1 MALYG
6 NILEALDG
14 YYGADVMQK
23 VYNRGVQLGLSGN
36 KDWGKYYKI
45 LADNTDDLIE
55 WTTKSGKS
63 VGLWSVR
70 GTTST
75 TEVALS
81 STATDLVSVDM
92 AFGTEVGE
100 YATKQLPKL
109 VTAGGTSGSTTVGSF
124 VVGKVLPAI
133 GAVACGVALG
143 VAVDTLLYESNPDY
157 WDEVL
162 PTINPQTWD
171 DILLNHDTKIPLLHN
186 LENGKTYMP
195 EKLLGYVGIT
205 GNILGWFNKTGYNS
219 VSDDAFP
226 GYLANVYTLQD
237 FKEWVDTYHTPN
249 KVYKPKFSSNCK
261 CVIEHI
267 GYNNVSYNAYMYLII
282 FFSDKYDDLLKLHDI
297 NLNKWEVY
305 RNDKLYDTE
314 KVNKDTSIY
323 SFTYDGK
330 TVYWKWG
337 SSYFGSNEPYDK
349 NIYVRPAGTVLSS
362 QTRDRICWVA
372 QFGQHKVHHGDTP
385 KGITQIGTV
394 PDLSGLTTL
403 DEVIPK
409 LRATYPDMY
418 NNAIDIPYYD
428 VDTDTTT
435 MNKWIPVTI
444 PTDFLNTDDNIINKP
459 NNKPVSNNLHQT
471 NDGSYPDDDT
481 ENKAKENTI
490 TDSVTP
496 SIPDNINPINPIL
509 PSEQTPSIVIPSTEV
524 DTGLGAV
531 YVPTISQLR
540 SFSEWLWSPN
550 FIDQIKKLFSDPMQ
564 GIIGLHQVYF
574 TPSHD
579 GNDTIHCGYLD
590 SEVSSDYTTTRY
602 VKVDCGS
609 IDVKEV
615 FGNVF
620 DYDPLT
626 TIECYLPFIGI
637 VPIKVGD
644 VMRSTLSI
652 EYVCDVLTGACLCNI
667 YVNRDDAKCVLYTYG
682 GNCAVN
688 YPLSSG
694 SYMGIVS
701 ALTGVGISIGG
712 AIATGGA
719 SLPLSIAGGIAS
731 MMNAHT
737 NVKTSGGYSGNT
749 GAMGIKKPYLII
761 KNTLSAM
768 PDNYNKYIG
777 NPYNNTKK
785 INDCKGFTQAN
796 VIHLHGDMLQQEK
809 EEIVNLFNSGVII

>member
-6 NILEALDG
+6 NILEALDS

-36 KDWGKYYKI
+36 KQWGDYYKL
-45 LADNTDDLIE
+45 LANNTDDLIE

-63 VGLWSVR
+63 EGLWSVR

-92 AFGTEVGE
+92 ALGTEVGE
-100 YATKQLPKL
+100 YAGKQIPKL

-124 VVGKVLPAI
+124 VVGEVLPAI

-143 VAVDTLLYESNPDY
+143 VGVDKLLYESNPDY
-157 WDEVL
+157 WDEKL
-162 PTINPQTWD
+162 PTLNPETWD
-171 DILLNHDTKIPLLHN
+171 DIILGHDTKIPLLHN
-186 LENGKTYMP
+186 TSNGKTYIKEDM
-195 EKLLGYVGIT
+195 LAYTAMVG
-205 GNILGWFNKTGYNS
+205 NAEGWFNDGGEYDIKTDDFLTGYTS
-219 VSDDAFP
+219 PVYSLSAVMSQDAFSND
-226 GYLANVYTLQD
+226 GRR
-237 FKEWVDTYHTPN
+237 FTYDI
-249 KVYKPKFSSNCK
+249 KYDCK
-261 CVIEHI
+261 CVIPNNI
-267 GYNNVSYNAYMYLII
+267 GSYGDGTYGVTVLC
-282 FFSDKYDDLLKLHDI
+282 FSDNEEEVLRA
-297 NLNKWEVY
+297 NKQ
-305 RNDKLYDTE
+305 N
-314 KVNKDTSIY
+314 IY
-323 SFTYDGK
+323 YEYEGDVITYQ
-330 TVYWKWG
+330 YQI
-337 SSYFGSNEPYDK
+337 GSNYTTYYDRNGK
-349 NIYVRPAGTVLSS
+349 RVYYGVASYRTNSSTLPFPPFTKPANGDQDIAV
-362 QTRDRICWVA
+362 WVA
-372 QFGQHKVHHGDTP
+372 QYGSNTEHHSNAP
-385 KGITQIGTV
+385 KGVNKIGVT
-394 PDLSGLTTL
+394 PDLSGLTTI

-409 LRATYPDMY
+409 LRTTYPDMY

-435 MNKWIPVTI
+435 TSKWIPTAI
-444 PTDFLNTDDNIINKP
+444 PTDFVNTDDNIINKP
-459 NNKPVSNNLHQT
+459 NNKPISNNLHQT

-509 PSEQTPSIVIPSTEV
+509 PSEETPSIVIPSTEV

-531 YVPTISQLR
+531 YVPTIEQIR

-579 GNDTIHCGYLD
+579 GTSTIHCGYLD
-590 SEVSSDYTTTRY
+590 SQVSSDYTTTRY

-785 INDCKGFTQAN
+785 INECKGFTQAN

>member
-6 NILEALDG
+6 NILEALDS

-36 KDWGKYYKI
+36 KQWGDYYKL
-45 LADNTDDLIE
+45 LANNTDDLIE

-92 AFGTEVGE
+92 ALGTEVGE
-100 YATKQLPKL
+100 YAGKQIPKL

-124 VVGKVLPAI
+124 VVGEVLPAI
-133 GAVACGVALG
+133 GAVACGAVLG
-143 VAVDTLLYESNPDY
+143 VAVDKLLYKSNPDY
-157 WDEVL
+157 WDEKL
-162 PTINPQTWD
+162 PTLNPETWD
-171 DILLNHDTKIPLLHN
+171 DIILGHDTKIPLLHN
-186 LENGKTYMP
+186 TENGKTYLK
-195 EKLLGYVGIT
+195 EDFLVYNALLGK
-205 GNILGWFNKTGYNS
+205 NENWFNSKTESTSEIFPGAIISTTGLVISGYTYIIYSPDDTKRDCVVTITSPGGTCVPYIYLDNIWIVSDTYVRNGIAYKETYDVWQDNRVASYFEYVDKNNKKAYIYGPLSTYLEENHPKTIDNGYN
-219 VSDDAFP
+219 VSECGWIALY
-226 GYLANVYTLQD
+226 GNKTEISEEQG
-237 FKEWVDTYHTPN
+237 FKKIGVTPDLTN
-249 KVYKPKFSSNCK
+249 ISS
-261 CVIEHI
+261 
-267 GYNNVSYNAYMYLII
+267 
-282 FFSDKYDDLLKLHDI
+282 FSDI
-297 NLNKWEVY
+297 QN
-305 RNDKLYDTE
+305 
-314 KVNKDTSIY
+314 
-323 SFTYDGK
+323 
-330 TVYWKWG
+330 
-337 SSYFGSNEPYDK
+337 
-349 NIYVRPAGTVLSS
+349 
-362 QTRDRICWVA
+362 
-372 QFGQHKVHHGDTP
+372 
-385 KGITQIGTV
+385 
-394 PDLSGLTTL
+394 
-403 DEVIPK
+403 K
-409 LRATYPDMY
+409 LRQTYPDLY
-418 NNAIDIPYYD
+418 NNSLDIPYYD

-435 MNKWIPVTI
+435 TSKWIPTTI
-444 PTDFLNTDDNIINKP
+444 PTDFLNTDDNVINKP
-459 NNKPVSNNLHQT
+459 NNKPVSTNLHQT

-509 PSEQTPSIVIPSTEV
+509 PSEETPSIVIPSTEV

-531 YVPTISQLR
+531 YVPTITQIR

-579 GNDTIHCGYLD
+579 GTSTIHCGYLD
-590 SEVSSDYTTTRY
+590 SQVSSDYTTTRY
-602 VKVDCGS
+602 IKVDCGS
-609 IDVKEV
+609 INVKEV

-785 INDCKGFTQAN
+785 INECKGFTQAN

-809 EEIVNLFNSGVII
+809 EEIINLFNSGVII

>member
-6 NILEALDG
+6 NILEALEG

-36 KDWGKYYKI
+36 KQWGDYYKL
-45 LADNTDDLIE
+45 LANNTDDLIE

-92 AFGTEVGE
+92 ALGTEVGE
-100 YATKQLPKL
+100 YAGKQIPKL

-133 GAVACGVALG
+133 GAAACGVALG
-143 VAVDTLLYESNPDY
+143 VAVDKVLYERNPYY
-157 WDEVL
+157 WDEKL
-162 PTINPQTWD
+162 PTLNPETWD
-171 DILLNHDTKIPLLHN
+171 DIILGHDTKIPFLHN
-186 LENGKTYMP
+186 TENGKTYIKEDMLAYTS
-195 EKLLGYVGIT
+195 LLGSKEKWFSDSYDEKTDTNTLFNGYSCGIT
-205 GNILGWFNKTGYNS
+205 TSVKATVYKRGQEYGTDQVITISDGYFVSFNDGTKSSDGIYIIHEKDKRARVNFKFNDVNLHAYFEASNWADYTFNNKTAYATDMSLFSAYKEDETLDN
-219 VSDDAFP
+219 
-226 GYLANVYTLQD
+226 NVYFASTSMPNTKRLPPCI
-237 FKEWVDTYHTPN
+237 YPTPETGDM
-249 KVYKPKFSSNCK
+249 YGILSW
-261 CVIEHI
+261 I
-267 GYNNVSYNAYMYLII
+267 GLYGNTTQKH
-282 FFSDKYDDLLKLHDI
+282 SDAP
-297 NLNKWEVY
+297 E
-305 RNDKLYDTE
+305 
-314 KVNKDTSIY
+314 
-323 SFTYDGK
+323 
-330 TVYWKWG
+330 
-337 SSYFGSNEPYDK
+337 
-349 NIYVRPAGTVLSS
+349 
-362 QTRDRICWVA
+362 
-372 QFGQHKVHHGDTP
+372 
-385 KGITQIGTV
+385 GISTIGTV
-394 PDLSGLTTL
+394 PNLNNVTTIN
-403 DEVIPK
+403 DAISR
-409 LRATYPDMY
+409 LRETYPDLY
-418 NNAIDIPYYD
+418 NNSLDIPYYD

-435 MNKWIPVTI
+435 TNKWIPVTI

-459 NNKPVSNNLHQT
+459 NNKPVSTNLNQT

-490 TDSVTP
+490 TQSVTP
-496 SIPDNINPINPIL
+496 APPSNINPINPIL
-509 PSEQTPSIVIPSTEV
+509 PSEETPSIVIPSTEV

-531 YVPTISQLR
+531 YVPTIAQIR

-579 GNDTIHCGYLD
+579 GTSTIHCGYLD
-590 SEVSSDYTTTRY
+590 SGVSSDYTTTRY

-785 INDCKGFTQAN
+785 INECKGFTQAN

>member
-6 NILEALDG
+6 NIMEALDS

-36 KDWGKYYKI
+36 KDWGRYYKI
-45 LADNTDDLIE
+45 LAENTDDLIE

-92 AFGTEVGE
+92 ALGTEVGE
-100 YATKQLPKL
+100 YAGKQIPKL
-109 VTAGGTSGSTTVGSF
+109 VTAGGTSGSTTVGSV

-143 VAVDTLLYESNPDY
+143 VAVDKLLYKSNPDY
-157 WDEVL
+157 WDENL
-162 PTINPQTWD
+162 PTLNPETWD
-171 DILLNHDTKIPLLHN
+171 DIILGHDTKIPFLHN
-186 LENGKTYMP
+186 TENGKSYIKEDMLIYMADFGNKNGYFATGGEYD
-195 EKLLGYVGIT
+195 EKTDTDTNFNGYIANVTKFLPNVGIFVKN
-205 GNILGWFNKTGYNS
+205 GVPLRKAS
-219 VSDDAFP
+219 VLLVGDAYFTK
-226 GYLANVYTLQD
+226 LKN
-237 FKEWVDTYHTPN
+237 DT
-249 KVYKPKFSSNCK
+249 
-261 CVIEHI
+261 
-267 GYNNVSYNAYMYLII
+267 
-282 FFSDKYDDLLKLHDI
+282 
-297 NLNKWEVY
+297 
-305 RNDKLYDTE
+305 
-314 KVNKDTSIY
+314 
-323 SFTYDGK
+323 
-330 TVYWKWG
+330 
-337 SSYFGSNEPYDK
+337 
-349 NIYVRPAGTVLSS
+349 NIYILTKDSGDTQVIINFEDGENVTAIHHNYDNSWGTFDYNGKVAHASLGSQRDAIMDDKGKSYPLYGFKDSGVPISIVPTPHETDYLGKLS
-362 QTRDRICWVA
+362 WVA
-372 QFGQHKVHHGDTP
+372 NYGNYTINHKSTP
-385 KGITQIGTV
+385 EGINKIGTV
-394 PDLSGLTTL
+394 PDLSNTTTYDDIKL
-403 DEVIPK
+403 K
-409 LRATYPDMY
+409 LRETYPDLY

-435 MNKWIPVTI
+435 TSKWIPTTI

-459 NNKPVSNNLHQT
+459 NNKPVSTNLHQT
-471 NDGSYPDDDT
+471 NDGSYPDNDT

-509 PSEQTPSIVIPSTEV
+509 PSEETPSIVIPSTEV

-531 YVPTISQLR
+531 YVPTIAQIR

-579 GNDTIHCGYLD
+579 GTSTIHCGYLD
-590 SEVSSDYTTTRY
+590 SGVSSDYTATRY
-602 VKVDCGS
+602 IKVDCGS

-652 EYVCDVLTGACLCNI
+652 EYVCDVLTGACLCNM

-701 ALTGVGISIGG
+701 ALAGVGISLGG

-785 INDCKGFTQAN
+785 INECKGFTQVN

>member
-6 NILEALDG
+6 NILEALES

-36 KDWGKYYKI
+36 KQWGDYYKL
-45 LADNTDDLIE
+45 LANNTDDLIE

-81 STATDLVSVDM
+81 STTTNLVSVDM
-92 AFGTEVGE
+92 ALGTEVGE
-100 YATKQLPKL
+100 YAGKTIPKL

-124 VVGKVLPAI
+124 VVGEVLPAI
-133 GAVACGVALG
+133 GAAACGVVLG
-143 VAVDTLLYESNPDY
+143 VAVDKLLYKSNPDY
-157 WDEVL
+157 WDEKL
-162 PTINPQTWD
+162 PTLNPETWD
-171 DILLNHDTKIPLLHN
+171 DIILGHDTKIPFLHN
-186 LENGKTYMP
+186 TNNGKTYIKEDMLAYTSLLGSKEKWFSDSYDEKTDTNTIFNGYSCGVTTSVKATVYKRGQAYGTDQVITISDGYFVSFNDGTKFTDGIYIIHQKGKTARVNFKFNDVNLHAYFDASDWADYTFNNMTAYATDMSLFSAYLDNETLDNNMYFASTSMP
-195 EKLLGYVGIT
+195 NTKLLPPCIYPTET
-205 GNILGWFNKTGYNS
+205 GNTLGILAWIGLYGNTTHKHSEAPEGI
-219 VSDDAFP
+219 
-226 GYLANVYTLQD
+226 NVIGN
-237 FKEWVDTYHTPN
+237 VPN
-249 KVYKPKFSSNCK
+249 L
-261 CVIEHI
+261 
-267 GYNNVSYNAYMYLII
+267 NNVTT
-282 FFSDKYDDLLKLHDI
+282 I
-297 NLNKWEVY
+297 N
-305 RNDKLYDTE
+305 DAI
-314 KVNKDTSIY
+314 S
-323 SFTYDGK
+323 
-330 TVYWKWG
+330 
-337 SSYFGSNEPYDK
+337 
-349 NIYVRPAGTVLSS
+349 
-362 QTRDRICWVA
+362 
-372 QFGQHKVHHGDTP
+372 
-385 KGITQIGTV
+385 
-394 PDLSGLTTL
+394 
-403 DEVIPK
+403 K
-409 LRATYPDMY
+409 LRETYPDLY
-418 NNAIDIPYYD
+418 NNSLDIPYYD

-435 MNKWIPVTI
+435 TNKWIPTTI

-459 NNKPVSNNLHQT
+459 NNKPVSTNLNQT
-471 NDGSYPDDDT
+471 NDGSYPDNDT

-490 TDSVTP
+490 TQSVTP
-496 SIPDNINPINPIL
+496 APPSNINPINPIL

-531 YVPTISQLR
+531 YVPTISQIR

-579 GNDTIHCGYLD
+579 GNSTIHCGYLD
-590 SEVSSDYTTTRY
+590 SGVASDYTATRY
-602 VKVDCGS
+602 IKVDCGS
-609 IDVKEV
+609 INVKEV

-785 INDCKGFTQAN
+785 INECKGFTQAN

>member
-6 NILEALDG
+6 NVLEALDS

-36 KDWGKYYKI
+36 KQWGDYYKL
-45 LADNTDDLIE
+45 LANNTDDLIE

-92 AFGTEVGE
+92 ALGTEVGE
-100 YATKQLPKL
+100 YAGKQIPKL
-109 VTAGGTSGSTTVGSF
+109 VTAGGTSGSTSVGPF

-133 GAVACGVALG
+133 GAVACGAVLG
-143 VAVDTLLYESNPDY
+143 VAVDKFLYERNPYY
-157 WDEVL
+157 WDEKL
-162 PTINPQTWD
+162 PTLNPETWD
-171 DILLNHDTKIPLLHN
+171 DILLGHDTKIPLLHN
-186 LENGKTYMP
+186 TENGKTYLK
-195 EKLLGYVGIT
+195 EDFLVYNALLGK
-205 GNILGWFNKTGYNS
+205 NENWFNSKTEATSELFQGVIVATTGFTISGYTYLMYGDIKKECVVTINPAVSGNFVPFIYRDNIYIASDTQTKWVYFSAKYDIGEYNS
-219 VSDDAFP
+219 STS
-226 GYLANVYTLQD
+226 YYTNVT
-237 FKEWVDTYHTPN
+237 
-249 KVYKPKFSSNCK
+249 
-261 CVIEHI
+261 
-267 GYNNVSYNAYMYLII
+267 YNNKKAYLYLPI
-282 FFSDKYDDLLKLHDI
+282 
-297 NLNKWEVY
+297 
-305 RNDKLYDTE
+305 
-314 KVNKDTSIY
+314 
-323 SFTYDGK
+323 
-330 TVYWKWG
+330 
-337 SSYFGSNEPYDK
+337 
-349 NIYVRPAGTVLSS
+349 GTVLLEENHPK
-362 QTRDRICWVA
+362 TIDNGNNAEICGWIALYGNKTEITEA
-372 QFGQHKVHHGDTP
+372 QGFK
-385 KGITQIGTV
+385 KIGVT
-394 PDLSGLTTL
+394 PDLNNISSFS
-403 DEVIPK
+403 DIQNK
-409 LRATYPDMY
+409 LRQTYPDLY

-435 MNKWIPVTI
+435 TNKWIPTTI
-444 PTDFLNTDDNIINKP
+444 PTDFVNTDDNIINKP
-459 NNKPVSNNLHQT
+459 NNKPVSTNLHQT
-471 NDGSYPDDDT
+471 NDGSYPDNDT

-509 PSEQTPSIVIPSTEV
+509 PSEETPSIVIPSTEV

-531 YVPTISQLR
+531 YVPTIAQIR

-579 GNDTIHCGYLD
+579 GTSTIHCGYLD
-590 SEVSSDYTTTRY
+590 SGVSSDYTATRY
-602 VKVDCGS
+602 IKVDCGS

-652 EYVCDVLTGACLCNI
+652 EYVCDVLTGACLCNM

-701 ALTGVGISIGG
+701 ALAGVGISLGG

-785 INDCKGFTQAN
+785 INECKGFTQAN

>member
-6 NILEALDG
+6 NILEALEG

-36 KDWGKYYKI
+36 KQWGDYYKL
-45 LADNTDDLIE
+45 LANNTDDLIE

-70 GTTST
+70 GTTSA

-81 STATDLVSVDM
+81 STTTEMVSVDM
-92 AFGTEVGE
+92 ALGTEVGE
-100 YATKQLPKL
+100 YAGKQIPKL

-124 VVGKVLPAI
+124 VVGEVLPAI
-133 GAVACGVALG
+133 GAVACGVTLG
-143 VAVDTLLYESNPDY
+143 VAVDKLLYKSNPDY
-157 WDEVL
+157 WDKKL
-162 PTINPQTWD
+162 PTLNPETWD
-171 DILLNHDTKIPLLHN
+171 DIILGHDTKIPLLHN
-186 LENGKTYMP
+186 TENGKTYLK
-195 EKLLGYVGIT
+195 EDFLLYNALLGKNENWFNSKTEATSEIFPGVIVAIT
-205 GNILGWFNKTGYNS
+205 GFTISGYTYTMLVGGIKKECVVTITPPSGNCVPYIFSNS
-219 VSDDAFP
+219 I
-226 GYLANVYTLQD
+226 YLACDTKVDYIYYTVKYDGGQD
-237 FKEWVDTYHTPN
+237 NRVANYSTSIK
-249 KVYKPKFSSNCK
+249 
-261 CVIEHI
+261 
-267 GYNNVSYNAYMYLII
+267 YNN
-282 FFSDKYDDLLKLHDI
+282 
-297 NLNKWEVY
+297 
-305 RNDKLYDTE
+305 
-314 KVNKDTSIY
+314 
-323 SFTYDGK
+323 K
-330 TVYWKWG
+330 TVYIY
-337 SSYFGSNEPYDK
+337 SSIAVNLEK
-349 NIYVRPAGTVLSS
+349 N
-362 QTRDRICWVA
+362 
-372 QFGQHKVHHGDTP
+372 HP
-385 KGITQIGTV
+385 KTIDNNYTFDVCGWIALYGNKTEISEEQGFKKIGVT
-394 PDLSGLTTL
+394 PDLTNTSSFS
-403 DEVIPK
+403 DIQNK
-409 LRATYPDMY
+409 LRQTYPDLY
-418 NNAIDIPYYD
+418 NNSLDIPYYD

-435 MNKWIPVTI
+435 TNKWIPTTI

-459 NNKPVSNNLHQT
+459 NNKPVSTNLKQT
-471 NDGSYPDDDT
+471 NDGSYPDNDT

-579 GNDTIHCGYLD
+579 GNGTIHCGYLD

-602 VKVDCGS
+602 IKVDCGS
-609 IDVKEV
+609 INVKEV

-667 YVNRDDAKCVLYTYG
+667 YVNRDETKCILYTYG

-785 INDCKGFTQAN
+785 INECKGFTQAN

>member
-6 NILEALDG
+6 NILEALEG

-36 KDWGKYYKI
+36 KQWGDYYKL
-45 LADNTDDLIE
+45 LANNTDDLIE

-92 AFGTEVGE
+92 ALGTEVGE
-100 YATKQLPKL
+100 YAGKTIPKL
-109 VTAGGTSGSTTVGSF
+109 VTAGGTSGGTTVGSF
-124 VVGKVLPAI
+124 VVGEVLPAI

-143 VAVDTLLYESNPDY
+143 VAVDKKLYEANPYY
-157 WDEVL
+157 WDEKL
-162 PTINPQTWD
+162 PTLNPETWD
-171 DILLNHDTKIPLLHN
+171 DIILGHDTKIPFLHN
-186 LENGKTYMP
+186 TENGKTYIKEDMFAYTSMVGNNDNWFSKTDYDEKTDTNTIFNGYSCGITTSVKATVYKRGQEYGETQVITISDGYFVSFNDGTKFTDGIYIIHQKDKTPRVNFKFNDVNLHAYFTGFNWADYTFNNMTAYATDMALFTAYTEDEMP
-195 EKLLGYVGIT
+195 ENTYFARTVTPNTKVLPPCIYPSET
-205 GNILGWFNKTGYNS
+205 GNWMGFLSW
-219 VSDDAFP
+219 
-226 GYLANVYTLQD
+226 
-237 FKEWVDTYHTPN
+237 
-249 KVYKPKFSSNCK
+249 
-261 CVIEHI
+261 I
-267 GYNNVSYNAYMYLII
+267 G
-282 FFSDKYDDLLKLHDI
+282 
-297 NLNKWEVY
+297 
-305 RNDKLYDTE
+305 LYG
-314 KVNKDTSIY
+314 N
-323 SFTYDGK
+323 
-330 TVYWKWG
+330 TV
-337 SSYFGSNEPYDK
+337 
-349 NIYVRPAGTVLSS
+349 T
-362 QTRDRICWVA
+362 
-372 QFGQHKVHHGDTP
+372 HHSEAP
-385 KGITQIGTV
+385 EGISKIGTV

-409 LRATYPDMY
+409 LRTTYPDMY

-435 MNKWIPVTI
+435 TNKWIPTTI
-444 PTDFLNTDDNIINKP
+444 PTDFVNTDDNIINKP

-579 GNDTIHCGYLD
+579 GNSTIHCGYLN
-590 SEVSSDYTTTRY
+590 SEVPSDYTTTRY
-602 VKVDCGS
+602 IKVDCGS

-785 INDCKGFTQAN
+785 INECKGFTQAN

>member
-6 NILEALDG
+6 NILEALEG

-36 KDWGKYYKI
+36 KQWGDYYKL
-45 LADNTDDLIE
+45 LANNTDDLIE

-70 GTTST
+70 GTTSA

-81 STATDLVSVDM
+81 STTTEMVSVDM
-92 AFGTEVGE
+92 ALGTEVGE
-100 YATKQLPKL
+100 YAGKQIPKL

-124 VVGKVLPAI
+124 VVGEVLPAI

-143 VAVDTLLYESNPDY
+143 VGVDKLLYKSNPDY
-157 WDEVL
+157 WDEKL
-162 PTINPQTWD
+162 PTLNPETWD
-171 DILLNHDTKIPLLHN
+171 DIVLGHDTKIPFLHN
-186 LENGKTYMP
+186 TENGKTYIKEDMLAYTS
-195 EKLLGYVGIT
+195 LLGSKEKWFSDSYDEKTDTNTIFNGYSCGIT
-205 GNILGWFNKTGYNS
+205 TSVKATVYRRGQQYGTTQVITISDGYFVSFNDGTKFTDGIYIIHQKDKTPRVNFKFNDVNLHAYFEASNWADYTYNNMTAYATDMSLFASYREDETMEDEMYFASTSMPNTKRLPPCIYPTETGNWMGILSWIGLYGNITQKH
-219 VSDDAFP
+219 SDAP
-226 GYLANVYTLQD
+226 EGINV
-237 FKEWVDTYHTPN
+237 
-249 KVYKPKFSSNCK
+249 
-261 CVIEHI
+261 
-267 GYNNVSYNAYMYLII
+267 
-282 FFSDKYDDLLKLHDI
+282 
-297 NLNKWEVY
+297 
-305 RNDKLYDTE
+305 
-314 KVNKDTSIY
+314 
-323 SFTYDGK
+323 
-330 TVYWKWG
+330 
-337 SSYFGSNEPYDK
+337 
-349 NIYVRPAGTVLSS
+349 
-362 QTRDRICWVA
+362 
-372 QFGQHKVHHGDTP
+372 
-385 KGITQIGTV
+385 IGTV
-394 PDLSGLTTL
+394 PNLNNVTTI
-403 DEVIPK
+403 DDAISK
-409 LRATYPDMY
+409 LRTTYPDMY

-435 MNKWIPVTI
+435 TNKWIPTTI

-459 NNKPVSNNLHQT
+459 NNKPVSTNLNQT

-531 YVPTISQLR
+531 YVPTIAQIR

-579 GNDTIHCGYLD
+579 GNGTIHCGYLN
-590 SEVSSDYTTTRY
+590 SEVPSDYTTTRY
-602 VKVDCGS
+602 IKVDCGS

-667 YVNRDDAKCVLYTYG
+667 YVNRDEAKCILYTYG

-785 INDCKGFTQAN
+785 INKCKGFTQAN

>member
-6 NILEALDG
+6 NILEALEG

-36 KDWGKYYKI
+36 KQWGDYYKL
-45 LADNTDDLIE
+45 LANNTDDLIE

-81 STATDLVSVDM
+81 STTTEMVSVDM
-92 AFGTEVGE
+92 ALGTEVGE
-100 YATKQLPKL
+100 YAGKQIPKL

-124 VVGKVLPAI
+124 VVGEVLPAI

-157 WDEVL
+157 WNVKL
-162 PTINPQTWD
+162 PTLNPETWD
-171 DILLNHDTKIPLLHN
+171 DIILGHDTKIPFLHN
-186 LENGKTYMP
+186 TNNGKTYINENMLAYTS
-195 EKLLGYVGIT
+195 LLGDKE
-205 GNILGWFNKTGYNS
+205 GWFSKGDY
-219 VSDDAFP
+219 D
-226 GYLANVYTLQD
+226 
-237 FKEWVDTYHTPN
+237 E
-249 KVYKPKFSSNCK
+249 
-261 CVIEHI
+261 
-267 GYNNVSYNAYMYLII
+267 
-282 FFSDKYDDLLKLHDI
+282 KYDDNFPNITSTVLLDSVIVMSSDEVREYTVNNPDVKFTIVPSSYNYVDVI
-297 NLNKWEVY
+297 PVANKFISSATITV
-305 RNDKLYDTE
+305 
-314 KVNKDTSIY
+314 KVNGNIDSFYLFNNSAY
-323 SFTYDGK
+323 SYDGK
-330 TVYWKWG
+330 TVYYDPTF
-337 SSYFGSNEPYDK
+337 SYDK
-349 NIYVRPAGTVLSS
+349 TIFTANAPVATYTGEERPSTNEFLWVSIYGNHT
-362 QTRDRICWVA
+362 I
-372 QFGQHKVHHGDTP
+372 HHSDAP
-385 KGITQIGTV
+385 EGINKIGVV
-394 PDLSGLTTL
+394 PDLSGITTI
-403 DEVIPK
+403 DDAIPK

-435 MNKWIPVTI
+435 TSKWIPVTI

-459 NNKPVSNNLHQT
+459 NNKPVTNNLNQT

-509 PSEQTPSIVIPSTEV
+509 PSEETPSIIIPSTEV

-531 YVPTISQLR
+531 YVPTIAQIR

-579 GNDTIHCGYLD
+579 GTSTIHCGYLD

-602 VKVDCGS
+602 IKVNCGS

-761 KNTLSAM
+761 KNTLTAM

-785 INDCKGFTQAN
+785 INECKGFTQAN

>member
-23 VYNRGVQLGLSGN
+23 VYNRGVELGLSGN
-36 KDWGKYYKI
+36 KQWGDYYKI
-45 LADNTDDLIE
+45 LANNTDDLIE

-81 STATDLVSVDM
+81 STTTEMVSVDM
-92 AFGTEVGE
+92 ALGTEVGE
-100 YATKQLPKL
+100 YAGKSIPKL

-124 VVGKVLPAI
+124 IVGEVLPSI
-133 GAVACGVALG
+133 GAAACGVVLG
-143 VAVDTLLYESNPDY
+143 VGVDKLLYKSNPDY
-157 WDEVL
+157 WDEKL
-162 PTINPQTWD
+162 PTLNPETWD
-171 DILLNHDTKIPLLHN
+171 DLILGHDTKIPFLHN
-186 LENGKTYMP
+186 TENGKTYIN
-195 EKLLGYVGIT
+195 EDYLTYVASF
-205 GNILGWFNKTGYNS
+205 GNNESWFNESGEYDTTTDDEHTSLSGYSANKLSS
-219 VSDDAFP
+219 V
-226 GYLANVYTLQD
+226 LANVYIGGKGYKTTL
-237 FKEWVDTYHTPN
+237 TAN
-249 KVYKPKFSSNCK
+249 G
-261 CVIEHI
+261 
-267 GYNNVSYNAYMYLII
+267 GYFINPSQQSPTDNILFCYDAGTRPTINFTADGVNYTMLINGE
-282 FFSDKYDDLLKLHDI
+282 SDQVFNFNISGKIVNGTMLS
-297 NLNKWEVY
+297 
-305 RNDKLYDTE
+305 RDKQ
-314 KVNKDTSIY
+314 
-323 SFTYDGK
+323 TYDGQ
-330 TVYWKWG
+330 TYVG
-337 SSYFGSNEPYDK
+337 TSYAVTPQKDLIPRSVVPQPLESDWQGKLCWLSVFGN
-349 NIYVRPAGTVLSS
+349 T
-362 QTRDRICWVA
+362 TT
-372 QFGQHKVHHGDTP
+372 HHTNAP
-385 KGITQIGTV
+385 EGINKIGIV
-394 PDLSGLTTL
+394 PDLSNTTTYDDIKL
-403 DEVIPK
+403 K
-409 LRATYPDMY
+409 LRETYPDLY
-418 NNAIDIPYYD
+418 NNSLDIPFYD

-435 MNKWIPVTI
+435 TNKWIPVTI

-459 NNKPVSNNLHQT
+459 NNKPVSTNLNQT

-490 TDSVTP
+490 TEGTTP
-496 SIPDNINPINPIL
+496 SIPDNIDPINPIL

-579 GNDTIHCGYLD
+579 GTSTIHCGYLD
-590 SEVSSDYTTTRY
+590 SGVSSDYTTTRY

-667 YVNRDDAKCVLYTYG
+667 YVNRDAAKCVLYTYG

-768 PDNYNKYIG
+768 PYNYNKYIG

-785 INDCKGFTQAN
+785 INECKGFTQAN
-796 VIHLHGDMLQQEK
+796 VIHLYGDMLQQEK

>member
-6 NILEALDG
+6 NILEALDS

-81 STATDLVSVDM
+81 STTTEMVSVDM
-92 AFGTEVGE
+92 ALGTEVGE
-100 YATKQLPKL
+100 YAGKTIPKL
-109 VTAGGTSGSTTVGSF
+109 VTAGGTNGSTTVGSF

-133 GAVACGVALG
+133 GAAACGVALG
-143 VAVDTLLYESNPDY
+143 VGVDKLLYKSNPDY
-157 WDEVL
+157 WDEKL
-162 PTINPQTWD
+162 PTLNPETWD
-171 DILLNHDTKIPLLHN
+171 DIILGHDTKIPFLHN
-186 LENGKTYMP
+186 TENGKTYIKEDMLAYTS
-195 EKLLGYVGIT
+195 LLGSKEKWFSDSYDEKTDTNTIFNGYSCGIT
-205 GNILGWFNKTGYNS
+205 TS
-219 VSDDAFP
+219 VKA
-226 GYLANVYTLQD
+226 T
-237 FKEWVDTYHTPN
+237 
-249 KVYKPKFSSNCK
+249 VYKRGQAYGTDQVITISDGYFVSFNDGTKFTDG
-261 CVIEHI
+261 I
-267 GYNNVSYNAYMYLII
+267 YII
-282 FFSDKYDDLLKLHDI
+282 HQKDK
-297 NLNKWEVY
+297 
-305 RNDKLYDTE
+305 TP
-314 KVNKDTSIY
+314 KVNFKFNDVNLHAY
-323 SFTYDGK
+323 FT
-330 TVYWKWG
+330 
-337 SSYFGSNEPYDK
+337 GSNWADYTFNNMTAYATDMSLFAAYREDETIEDEMYFASTSMPNTK
-349 NIYVRPAGTVLSS
+349 RLPPCIYPTETGNWMGILSWIGLYGNTTQKHS
-362 QTRDRICWVA
+362 DA
-372 QFGQHKVHHGDTP
+372 P
-385 KGITQIGTV
+385 EGINVIGTV
-394 PDLSGLTTL
+394 PNLNNVTTI
-403 DEVIPK
+403 DDAISK
-409 LRATYPDMY
+409 LRTTYPDMY

-435 MNKWIPVTI
+435 TSKWIPTTI

-459 NNKPVSNNLHQT
+459 NNKPVSTNLHQT

-509 PSEQTPSIVIPSTEV
+509 PSEETPSIVIPSTEV

-531 YVPTISQLR
+531 YVPTIAQIR

-579 GNDTIHCGYLD
+579 GTSTIHCGYLD
-590 SEVSSDYTTTRY
+590 SGVSSDYTTTRY

-609 IDVKEV
+609 INVKEV

-785 INDCKGFTQAN
+785 INECKGFTQAN

>member
-6 NILEALDG
+6 NILEALEG

-36 KDWGKYYKI
+36 KQWGDYYKL
-45 LADNTDDLIE
+45 LANNTDDLIE

-63 VGLWSVR
+63 VGLWSVK

-81 STATDLVSVDM
+81 STTTELVSVDM
-92 AFGTEVGE
+92 ALGTEVGE
-100 YATKQLPKL
+100 YAGKQIPKL

-124 VVGKVLPAI
+124 VVGEVLPAI
-133 GAVACGVALG
+133 GAAACGVALG
-143 VAVDTLLYESNPDY
+143 VAVDKLLYKSNPDY
-157 WDEVL
+157 WDEKL
-162 PTINPQTWD
+162 PTLNPETWD
-171 DILLNHDTKIPLLHN
+171 DIILGHDTKIPLLHN
-186 LENGKTYMP
+186 TENGKTYLK
-195 EKLLGYVGIT
+195 EDFLVYNALLGK
-205 GNILGWFNKTGYNS
+205 NEKWFNSKSEATSELFSGVNVAFTGLVISGYTYLMYGDIKKECVVTINPNVSGNFVPFIYRDKIYIASDTQTKWIYFSAKYDIGEYNS
-219 VSDDAFP
+219 STS
-226 GYLANVYTLQD
+226 YYTNVT
-237 FKEWVDTYHTPN
+237 
-249 KVYKPKFSSNCK
+249 
-261 CVIEHI
+261 
-267 GYNNVSYNAYMYLII
+267 YNNKKAY
-282 FFSDKYDDLLKLHDI
+282 
-297 NLNKWEVY
+297 
-305 RNDKLYDTE
+305 LY
-314 KVNKDTSIY
+314 SPI
-323 SFTYDGK
+323 
-330 TVYWKWG
+330 
-337 SSYFGSNEPYDK
+337 
-349 NIYVRPAGTVLSS
+349 GTVLLEENHPK
-362 QTRDRICWVA
+362 TIDNGYNAEICGWIALYGNKTEAVE
-372 QFGQHKVHHGDTP
+372 TE
-385 KGITQIGTV
+385 GIKNIGVT
-394 PDLSGLTTL
+394 PDLNNISSFS
-403 DEVIPK
+403 DIQNK
-409 LRATYPDMY
+409 LRQTYPDLY
-418 NNAIDIPYYD
+418 NNSLDIPYYD

-435 MNKWIPVTI
+435 TNKWIPATI
-444 PTDFLNTDDNIINKP
+444 PTDFLNTDDNIVNKP
-459 NNKPVSNNLHQT
+459 NNKPVSTNLKQT

-540 SFSEWLWSPN
+540 NFSEWLWSPN

-579 GNDTIHCGYLD
+579 GNGTIHCGYLD
-590 SEVSSDYTTTRY
+590 SEVPSDYTTTRY
-602 VKVDCGS
+602 IKVDCGS

-615 FGNVF
+615 FGNIF

-785 INDCKGFTQAN
+785 INECKGFTQAN

>member
-6 NILEALDG
+6 NILEALDS

-36 KDWGKYYKI
+36 KDWGRYYKI

-81 STATDLVSVDM
+81 STTTEMVSVDM
-92 AFGTEVGE
+92 ALGSEVGE

-109 VTAGGTSGSTTVGSF
+109 VTAGGTSGSTTVGPF
-124 VVGKVLPAI
+124 IVGKVLPAI

-143 VAVDTLLYESNPDY
+143 VGVDKLLYESNPDY
-157 WDEVL
+157 WNVNL
-162 PTINPQTWD
+162 PTLNPETWD
-171 DILLNHDTKIPLLHN
+171 DIILGHDTKIPLLHN
-186 LENGKTYMP
+186 TNNGKTYINENMLAYTS
-195 EKLLGYVGIT
+195 LLGEKD
-205 GNILGWFNKTGYNS
+205 GWFSKG
-219 VSDDAFP
+219 
-226 GYLANVYTLQD
+226 
-237 FKEWVDTYHTPN
+237 
-249 KVYKPKFSSNCK
+249 
-261 CVIEHI
+261 
-267 GYNNVSYNAYMYLII
+267 AY
-282 FFSDKYDDLLKLHDI
+282 DEKYDDNFPQI
-297 NLNKWEVY
+297 
-305 RNDKLYDTE
+305 
-314 KVNKDTSIY
+314 TSIALLDSVTVMSSDEVREY
-323 SFTYDGK
+323 SCDNPDVKFTIVPLTDTLVEIIPVANKFINNATITYKRNGSVYTFDLFANDAYSYDGK
-330 TVYWKWG
+330 TVYYG
-337 SSYFGSNEPYDK
+337 PLFSYDK
-349 NIYVRPAGTVLSS
+349 TKFTANGPIATYTGEQKPATEKFAWVSIYGNHT
-362 QTRDRICWVA
+362 I
-372 QFGQHKVHHGDTP
+372 HHSDAP
-385 KGITQIGTV
+385 EGINKIGTV

-409 LRATYPDMY
+409 LRTTYPDMY

-435 MNKWIPVTI
+435 TNKWIPVTI

-509 PSEQTPSIVIPSTEV
+509 PSEQTPPIVIPSTEV

-531 YVPTISQLR
+531 YVPTIAQIR

-579 GNDTIHCGYLD
+579 GTSTIHCGYLD
-590 SEVSSDYTTTRY
+590 SGVSSDYTTTRY

-667 YVNRDDAKCVLYTYG
+667 YVTRDDAKCVLYTYG

-785 INDCKGFTQAN
+785 INECRGFTQAN

>member
-6 NILEALDG
+6 NILEALEG

-36 KDWGKYYKI
+36 KQWGDYYKL
-45 LADNTDDLIE
+45 LANNTDDLIE

-75 TEVALS
+75 TEVVLS
-81 STATDLVSVDM
+81 STANELVSVDM
-92 AFGTEVGE
+92 ALGTEVGE
-100 YATKQLPKL
+100 YATKSIPKL
-109 VTAGGTSGSTTVGSF
+109 VTAGGTSGSTTVGPF
-124 VVGKVLPAI
+124 IVGKVLPAI

-143 VAVDTLLYESNPDY
+143 VAVDKVLYERNPYY
-157 WDEVL
+157 WDEKL
-162 PTINPQTWD
+162 PTLNPETWD
-171 DILLNHDTKIPLLHN
+171 DIILGHDTKIPFLHN
-186 LENGKTYMP
+186 TENGKTYIKEDMLAYTA
-195 EKLLGYVGIT
+195 LLGDKEKWFSGSYDEKTDTNTIFNGYSCGIT
-205 GNILGWFNKTGYNS
+205 TS
-219 VSDDAFP
+219 VKA
-226 GYLANVYTLQD
+226 T
-237 FKEWVDTYHTPN
+237 
-249 KVYKPKFSSNCK
+249 VYKQGQAYGEDQVITISDGYFVSFNDGTKFTDGIYIIHQKDKTPRVNFKFNDVNLHAYFTGSDWAN
-261 CVIEHI
+261 
-267 GYNNVSYNAYMYLII
+267 YTFNNMTAYATDMSLFVAYREDETLDNNNYFASTSMPNTKRLPPCIYPTPETGDSMGI
-282 FFSDKYDDLLKLHDI
+282 LAWLGLYGNTTQKHSDAPEGI
-297 NLNKWEVY
+297 N
-305 RNDKLYDTE
+305 T
-314 KVNKDTSIY
+314 
-323 SFTYDGK
+323 
-330 TVYWKWG
+330 
-337 SSYFGSNEPYDK
+337 
-349 NIYVRPAGTVLSS
+349 
-362 QTRDRICWVA
+362 
-372 QFGQHKVHHGDTP
+372 
-385 KGITQIGTV
+385 IGTV
-394 PDLSGLTTL
+394 PNLNNVTTIN
-403 DEVIPK
+403 DAISK
-409 LRATYPDMY
+409 LRETYPDLY
-418 NNAIDIPYYD
+418 NNSIDIPYYD

-435 MNKWIPVTI
+435 TNKWIPVTI

-459 NNKPVSNNLHQT
+459 NNKPVTNNLNQT

-531 YVPTISQLR
+531 YVPTITQIR

-579 GNDTIHCGYLD
+579 GTSTIHCGYLD
-590 SEVSSDYTTTRY
+590 SGVSSDYTTTRY

-785 INDCKGFTQAN
+785 INECKGFTQAN

>member
-6 NILEALDG
+6 NILEALEG

-36 KDWGKYYKI
+36 KQWGDYYKL
-45 LADNTDDLIE
+45 LANNTDDLIE

-81 STATDLVSVDM
+81 STTTEMVSVDM
-92 AFGTEVGE
+92 ALGTEVGE
-100 YATKQLPKL
+100 YAGKTIPKL
-109 VTAGGTSGSTTVGSF
+109 VTAGGTNGSTTVGSF
-124 VVGKVLPAI
+124 VVGKVLPAV
-133 GAVACGVALG
+133 GAVACGVVLG
-143 VAVDTLLYESNPDY
+143 VGVDKLLYKSNPDY
-157 WDEVL
+157 WNVKL
-162 PTINPQTWD
+162 PTLNPETWD
-171 DILLNHDTKIPLLHN
+171 DIILGHDTKIPFLHN
-186 LENGKTYMP
+186 TNNGKTYINENMLAYTS
-195 EKLLGYVGIT
+195 LLGEKD
-205 GNILGWFNKTGYNS
+205 GWFSKG
-219 VSDDAFP
+219 
-226 GYLANVYTLQD
+226 
-237 FKEWVDTYHTPN
+237 
-249 KVYKPKFSSNCK
+249 
-261 CVIEHI
+261 
-267 GYNNVSYNAYMYLII
+267 AY
-282 FFSDKYDDLLKLHDI
+282 DEKYDDNFPAITSTVLLDSVTVMSSDEVREYTCDNPDVKFILIPPYEGNNYAYILPVANKYI
-297 NLNKWEVY
+297 NNATITYK
-305 RNDKLYDTE
+305 RNG
-314 KVNKDTSIY
+314 SIY
-323 SFTYDGK
+323 AFDLFKNDAYSYDGK
-330 TVYWKWG
+330 SVYYG
-337 SSYFGSNEPYDK
+337 PSFSYDINNFTANGQISEYVGDRPTDDEFAWVS
-349 NIYVRPAGTVLSS
+349 IYGNHT
-362 QTRDRICWVA
+362 I
-372 QFGQHKVHHGDTP
+372 HHSDAP
-385 KGITQIGTV
+385 EGINKIGTV
-394 PDLSGLTTL
+394 PDLTGLNTI

-409 LRATYPDMY
+409 LRTTYPDLY

-428 VDTDTTT
+428 VDTDTDTST
-435 MNKWIPVTI
+435 KWIPVTI

-459 NNKPVSNNLHQT
+459 NNKPVSTNLNQT

-540 SFSEWLWSPN
+540 NFSEWLWSPN

-579 GNDTIHCGYLD
+579 GNGTIHCGYLD
-590 SEVSSDYTTTRY
+590 SEVPSDYTTTRY
-602 VKVDCGS
+602 IKVDCGS

-785 INDCKGFTQAN
+785 INECKGFTQAN

>member
-6 NILEALDG
+6 NILEALEG

-36 KDWGKYYKI
+36 KQWGDYYKL
-45 LADNTDDLIE
+45 LANNTDDLIE

-81 STATDLVSVDM
+81 STTTEMVSVDM
-92 AFGTEVGE
+92 ALGTEVGE
-100 YATKQLPKL
+100 YAGKQIPKL

-124 VVGKVLPAI
+124 VVGEVLPAI
-133 GAVACGVALG
+133 GAAACGVVLG
-143 VAVDTLLYESNPDY
+143 VAVDKLLYESNPDY
-157 WDEVL
+157 WDEKL
-162 PTINPQTWD
+162 PTLNPETWD
-171 DILLNHDTKIPLLHN
+171 DIILGHDTKIPFLHN
-186 LENGKTYMP
+186 TENGKTYLK
-195 EKLLGYVGIT
+195 EDFLLYNALLGK
-205 GNILGWFNKTGYNS
+205 NENWFNNNGVYYVRTTDYEPLKNDRVVVFGQNVPSEYLNYNGHISTASVDKGVIFMGYDRGLY
-219 VSDDAFP
+219 VAM
-226 GYLANVYTLQD
+226 A
-237 FKEWVDTYHTPN
+237 TYNTPR
-249 KVYKPKFSSNCK
+249 
-261 CVIEHI
+261 
-267 GYNNVSYNAYMYLII
+267 A
-282 FFSDKYDDLLKLHDI
+282 
-297 NLNKWEVY
+297 
-305 RNDKLYDTE
+305 
-314 KVNKDTSIY
+314 TSI
-323 SFTYDGK
+323 
-330 TVYWKWG
+330 
-337 SSYFGSNEPYDK
+337 
-349 NIYVRPAGTVLSS
+349 
-362 QTRDRICWVA
+362 
-372 QFGQHKVHHGDTP
+372 
-385 KGITQIGTV
+385 V
-394 PDLSGLTTL
+394 PDLGYNDTRNCPYYGGDTINNREVWIYNLFCYGNLTGIEENTTNRSIFNCGYIAL
-403 DEVIPK
+403 YGNEDVTHGGNLPNGINKIGVTPDLNNISSFSDIQNK
-409 LRATYPDMY
+409 LRQTYPDLY
-418 NNAIDIPYYD
+418 NNSLDVPFYD

-459 NNKPVSNNLHQT
+459 NNKPVSTNLKQT

-531 YVPTISQLR
+531 YVPTIAQIR
-540 SFSEWLWSPN
+540 SLSEWLWSPN

-579 GNDTIHCGYLD
+579 GNSTIHCGYLD
-590 SEVSSDYTTTRY
+590 SEVPSDYTTTRY
-602 VKVDCGS
+602 IKVDCGS

-785 INDCKGFTQAN
+785 INECKGFTQAN

>member
-6 NILEALDG
+6 NILEALEG

-36 KDWGKYYKI
+36 KQWGDYYKL
-45 LADNTDDLIE
+45 LANNTNDLIE

-70 GTTST
+70 GTTSA
-75 TEVALS
+75 EVALS
-81 STATDLVSVDM
+81 STTTEMVSVDM
-92 AFGTEVGE
+92 ALGTEVGE
-100 YATKQLPKL
+100 YAGKTIPKL

-143 VAVDTLLYESNPDY
+143 VAVDKRLYEANPYY
-157 WDEVL
+157 WDEKL
-162 PTINPQTWD
+162 PTLNPETWD
-171 DILLNHDTKIPLLHN
+171 DIILGHDTKIPFLHN
-186 LENGKTYMP
+186 TENGKTYIKEDMLAYTS
-195 EKLLGYVGIT
+195 LLGSKEKWFSDSYDEKTDTNTRFNGYSCGVTTSVKATVYRRGQSYGTTQVITISDGYFVSFNDGTKFTDGIYIIHQKDKTPRVNFKFNDVNLHAYFTGSNWADYTFNNMTAYATDMSLFAAYREDETIEDEMYFASTSMPNTKRLPPCIYPSET
-205 GNILGWFNKTGYNS
+205 GNWMGILSWIGLYGNTTQKH
-219 VSDDAFP
+219 SDAP
-226 GYLANVYTLQD
+226 EGINV
-237 FKEWVDTYHTPN
+237 
-249 KVYKPKFSSNCK
+249 
-261 CVIEHI
+261 
-267 GYNNVSYNAYMYLII
+267 
-282 FFSDKYDDLLKLHDI
+282 
-297 NLNKWEVY
+297 
-305 RNDKLYDTE
+305 
-314 KVNKDTSIY
+314 
-323 SFTYDGK
+323 
-330 TVYWKWG
+330 
-337 SSYFGSNEPYDK
+337 
-349 NIYVRPAGTVLSS
+349 
-362 QTRDRICWVA
+362 
-372 QFGQHKVHHGDTP
+372 
-385 KGITQIGTV
+385 IGTV
-394 PDLSGLTTL
+394 PNLNNVTTI
-403 DEVIPK
+403 DDAISK
-409 LRATYPDMY
+409 LRTTYPDMY

-435 MNKWIPVTI
+435 TNKWIPTTI

-459 NNKPVSNNLHQT
+459 NNKPVSTNLKQT
-471 NDGSYPDDDT
+471 NDGSYPDNDT

-579 GNDTIHCGYLD
+579 GNGTIHCGYLN
-590 SEVSSDYTTTRY
+590 SEVPSDYTTTRY
-602 VKVDCGS
+602 IKVDCGS
-609 IDVKEV
+609 INVKEV

-785 INDCKGFTQAN
+785 INECKGFTQAN

>member
-1 MALYG
+1 MLYD
-6 NILEALDG
+6 NILEVLNN
-14 YYGADVMQK
+14 YYGLDAMQK
-23 VYNRGVQLGLSGN
+23 VYTRGVELGLKGN
-36 KDWGKYYKI
+36 TQWGRYYKQ
-45 LADNTDDLIE
+45 LAEMTPDIVE

-70 GTTST
+70 GTQS
-75 TEVALS
+75 VS
-81 STATDLVSVDM
+81 STALVPTTTNTLTTIDM
-92 AFGTEVGE
+92 AMGTQVGE
-100 YATKQLPKL
+100 YAGKQLPKL
-109 VTAGGTSGSTTVGSF
+109 VTAGGASGSTSIGSI

-133 GAVACGVALG
+133 GAAACGVVLG
-143 VAVDTLLYESNPDY
+143 VAVDKLLYKSNPDY
-157 WDEVL
+157 WDEKL
-162 PTINPQTWD
+162 PTLNPETWD
-171 DILLNHDTKIPLLHN
+171 DIILGHDTKIPFLHN
-186 LENGKTYMP
+186 TENGKTYLK
-195 EKLLGYVGIT
+195 EDFLLYNALLGKNEKWFNSKSEATSENFPGVNVAIT
-205 GNILGWFNKTGYNS
+205 GFVVSGYTYIMYYGNKKDCVLTITPPSGNCVPYIYSNNIYIACDTKVDYIYYTINYDVGQDNRALSGPTIFN
-219 VSDDAFP
+219 
-226 GYLANVYTLQD
+226 
-237 FKEWVDTYHTPN
+237 
-249 KVYKPKFSSNCK
+249 
-261 CVIEHI
+261 
-267 GYNNVSYNAYMYLII
+267 YNN
-282 FFSDKYDDLLKLHDI
+282 
-297 NLNKWEVY
+297 
-305 RNDKLYDTE
+305 
-314 KVNKDTSIY
+314 
-323 SFTYDGK
+323 K
-330 TVYWKWG
+330 TVY
-337 SSYFGSNEPYDK
+337 
-349 NIYVRPAGTVLSS
+349 IYSGIAVGLEDNHPITVDNNYTVDVCGWTALYGNK
-362 QTRDRICWVA
+362 TEAVE
-372 QFGQHKVHHGDTP
+372 TE
-385 KGITQIGTV
+385 GIKKIGVT
-394 PDLSGLTTL
+394 PDLNNISSFS
-403 DEVIPK
+403 DIQNK
-409 LRATYPDMY
+409 LRQTYPDLY
-418 NNAIDIPYYD
+418 NNSLDIPFYD

-435 MNKWIPVTI
+435 TNKWIPVTV

-459 NNKPVSNNLHQT
+459 NNKPVSTNLNQT
-471 NDGSYPDDDT
+471 NDGSYPDNDT

-490 TDSVTP
+490 TQSVTP
-496 SIPDNINPINPIL
+496 APPSNINPINPIL

-531 YVPTISQLR
+531 YVPTISQIR

-579 GNDTIHCGYLD
+579 GNSTIHCGYLD
-590 SEVSSDYTTTRY
+590 SGVASDYTATRY
-602 VKVDCGS
+602 IKVDCGS
-609 IDVKEV
+609 INVKEV

-667 YVNRDDAKCVLYTYG
+667 YVNRDDTKCVLYTYG

-785 INDCKGFTQAN
+785 INECKGFTQAN

>member
-6 NILEALDG
+6 NILEALEG

-36 KDWGKYYKI
+36 KQWGDYYKL
-45 LADNTDDLIE
+45 LANNTDDLIE

-63 VGLWSVR
+63 VGLWSVK

-81 STATDLVSVDM
+81 STTTEMVSVDM
-92 AFGTEVGE
+92 ALGTEVGE
-100 YATKQLPKL
+100 YAGKTIPKL

-124 VVGKVLPAI
+124 VVGEVLPAI
-133 GAVACGVALG
+133 GAAACGVVLG
-143 VAVDTLLYESNPDY
+143 VAVDKLLYESNPDY
-157 WDEVL
+157 WDEKL
-162 PTINPQTWD
+162 PTLNPETWD
-171 DILLNHDTKIPLLHN
+171 DIILGHDTKIPFLHN
-186 LENGKTYMP
+186 TENGKTYLK
-195 EKLLGYVGIT
+195 EDFLLYNALLGK
-205 GNILGWFNKTGYNS
+205 NENWFNNNGVYYVRTTDYEPLKNDRVVVFGQNVPSEYLNYNGHISTTSVDKGVIFMGYDRS
-219 VSDDAFP
+219 LYVAMP
-226 GYLANVYTLQD
+226 
-237 FKEWVDTYHTPN
+237 TYNTPRATSI
-249 KVYKPKFSSNCK
+249 VPDL
-261 CVIEHI
+261 
-267 GYNNVSYNAYMYLII
+267 GYNNERNCPYYGGNTINNKEVWIYNLFYYGDVTGIEENTTNNSVFNCGYIALYGNEDVTHGGNLPNGINKI
-282 FFSDKYDDLLKLHDI
+282 GVTPDLNNITSFSDI
-297 NLNKWEVY
+297 QN
-305 RNDKLYDTE
+305 
-314 KVNKDTSIY
+314 
-323 SFTYDGK
+323 
-330 TVYWKWG
+330 
-337 SSYFGSNEPYDK
+337 
-349 NIYVRPAGTVLSS
+349 
-362 QTRDRICWVA
+362 
-372 QFGQHKVHHGDTP
+372 
-385 KGITQIGTV
+385 
-394 PDLSGLTTL
+394 
-403 DEVIPK
+403 K
-409 LRATYPDMY
+409 LRQTYPDLY
-418 NNAIDIPYYD
+418 NNSLDIPFYD

-435 MNKWIPVTI
+435 TNKWIPVTI

-459 NNKPVSNNLHQT
+459 NNKPVSTNLHQT
-471 NDGSYPDDDT
+471 NDGSYPDNDT

-540 SFSEWLWSPN
+540 NFSEWLWSPN

-579 GNDTIHCGYLD
+579 GNGTIHCGYLD
-590 SEVSSDYTTTRY
+590 SEVPSDYTTTRY
-602 VKVDCGS
+602 IKVDCGS
-609 IDVKEV
+609 INVKEV

-768 PDNYNKYIG
+768 PNNYNKYIG

-785 INDCKGFTQAN
+785 INECKGFTQAN
-796 VIHLHGDMLQQEK
+796 VIHLYGDMLQQEK

>member
-36 KDWGKYYKI
+36 KDWGRYYKI

-81 STATDLVSVDM
+81 STTTEMVSVDM
-92 AFGTEVGE
+92 ALGTEVGE
-100 YATKQLPKL
+100 YAGKHIPKL
-109 VTAGGTSGSTTVGSF
+109 VTAGGTSGSTTVGPF

-143 VAVDTLLYESNPDY
+143 VGVDKVLYERNPYY
-157 WDEVL
+157 WDEKL
-162 PTINPQTWD
+162 PTLNPETWD
-171 DILLNHDTKIPLLHN
+171 DILLGHDTKIPFLHN
-186 LENGKTYMP
+186 TENGKTYIN
-195 EKLLGYVGIT
+195 ENYLTYVASLGK
-205 GNILGWFNKTGYNS
+205 NESWFNNSGEYDTTTDDEHTSLSGYSANKLSS
-219 VSDDAFP
+219 V
-226 GYLANVYTLQD
+226 LANVYIGGKGYETTLTANGGYFVNPTQTSATD
-237 FKEWVDTYHTPN
+237 NILFCYDAST
-249 KVYKPKFSSNCK
+249 KPTINFTADGVN
-261 CVIEHI
+261 
-267 GYNNVSYNAYMYLII
+267 YTMLINGE
-282 FFSDKYDDLLKLHDI
+282 SDAVF
-297 NLNKWEVY
+297 N
-305 RNDKLYDTE
+305 
-314 KVNKDTSIY
+314 
-323 SFTYDGK
+323 FTMSGK
-330 TVYWKWG
+330 TVNG
-337 SSYFGSNEPYDK
+337 TMLGRDK
-349 NIYVRPAGTVLSS
+349 NTYNGQTYVGKSYAYTPEKDLIPRSVVPQPLEN
-362 QTRDRICWVA
+362 DWLDKICWLSV
-372 QFGQHKVHHGDTP
+372 FGNTTTHHTNAP
-385 KGITQIGTV
+385 EGINKIGIV
-394 PDLSGLTTL
+394 PDLSNATTYDDIKL
-403 DEVIPK
+403 K
-409 LRATYPDMY
+409 LRDTYPDLY
-418 NNAIDIPYYD
+418 NNSVDIPYYD

-435 MNKWIPVTI
+435 TTKWIPTPIPNDFIDNEGNVT
-444 PTDFLNTDDNIINKP
+444 DKP
-459 NNKPVSNNLHQT
+459 NNKPVSTNLNQT
-471 NDGSYPDDDT
+471 NDGSYPDNDT

-509 PSEQTPSIVIPSTEV
+509 PSEETPSIVIPSTEV

-531 YVPTISQLR
+531 YVPTISQIR

-579 GNDTIHCGYLD
+579 GTSTIHCGYLD
-590 SEVSSDYTTTRY
+590 SGVSSDYTTTRY
-602 VKVDCGS
+602 IKVDCGS
-609 IDVKEV
+609 INVKEV

-667 YVNRDDAKCVLYTYG
+667 YVTRDDAKCVLYTYG

-785 INDCKGFTQAN
+785 INECKGFTQAN
-796 VIHLHGDMLQQEK
+796 VIHLYGDMLQQEK

>member
-6 NILEALDG
+6 NVLEALDS

-36 KDWGKYYKI
+36 KDWGRYYKI

-81 STATDLVSVDM
+81 STTTEMVSVDM
-92 AFGTEVGE
+92 ALGTEVGE
-100 YATKQLPKL
+100 YAGKQLPKL
-109 VTAGGTSGSTTVGSF
+109 VTAGGTSGSTSVGPF
-124 VVGKVLPAI
+124 IVGKVLPAI

-143 VAVDTLLYESNPDY
+143 VAVDKKLYEANPYY
-157 WDEVL
+157 WDEKL
-162 PTINPQTWD
+162 PTLNPETWD
-171 DILLNHDTKIPLLHN
+171 DILLGHDTKIPLLHN
-186 LENGKTYMP
+186 TSNGKTYIKEDM
-195 EKLLGYVGIT
+195 LAYTAMVG
-205 GNILGWFNKTGYNS
+205 NNENWFNVGGEYDTTTDDEHTSLSGYSANKLSS
-219 VSDDAFP
+219 V
-226 GYLANVYTLQD
+226 LANVYIGGKGYKTTLTANGGYFINPSQQSPTD
-237 FKEWVDTYHTPN
+237 NILFCYDASTRPTINFTADGVNYTMLINGDADAVFN
-249 KVYKPKFSSNCK
+249 FSISGKTVNGTMLSK
-261 CVIEHI
+261 
-267 GYNNVSYNAYMYLII
+267 
-282 FFSDKYDDLLKLHDI
+282 DKQ
-297 NLNKWEVY
+297 
-305 RNDKLYDTE
+305 
-314 KVNKDTSIY
+314 
-323 SFTYDGK
+323 TYDGQ
-330 TVYWKWG
+330 TYVG
-337 SSYFGSNEPYDK
+337 TSYAVTPQKDLIPRSVVPQPLESDWQGKLCWLSVFGNTT
-349 NIYVRPAGTVLSS
+349 I
-362 QTRDRICWVA
+362 
-372 QFGQHKVHHGDTP
+372 HHANAP
-385 KGITQIGTV
+385 EGINKIGIV
-394 PDLSGLTTL
+394 PDLSNTTTYDDIKL
-403 DEVIPK
+403 K
-409 LRATYPDMY
+409 LRETYPDLY
-418 NNAIDIPYYD
+418 NNSLDIPFYD

-435 MNKWIPVTI
+435 TNKWIPVTI
-444 PTDFLNTDDNIINKP
+444 PTDFLNTDDNVINKP
-459 NNKPVSNNLHQT
+459 NNKPVSTNLHQT

-509 PSEQTPSIVIPSTEV
+509 PSEETPSIVLPSTEV

-531 YVPTISQLR
+531 YVPTISQIR

-579 GNDTIHCGYLD
+579 GTSTIHCGYLD
-590 SEVSSDYTTTRY
+590 SGVSSDYTTTRY
-602 VKVDCGS
+602 IKVDCGS

-667 YVNRDDAKCVLYTYG
+667 YVNRDVAKCVLYTYG

-785 INDCKGFTQAN
+785 INECKGFTQAN

>member
-6 NILEALDG
+6 NILEALEG

-36 KDWGKYYKI
+36 KQWGDYYKL
-45 LADNTDDLIE
+45 LANNTDDLIE

-81 STATDLVSVDM
+81 STTTEMVSVDM
-92 AFGTEVGE
+92 ALGTEVGE
-100 YATKQLPKL
+100 YAGKQIPKL

-124 VVGKVLPAI
+124 VVGEVLPAI
-133 GAVACGVALG
+133 GAAACGVALG
-143 VAVDTLLYESNPDY
+143 VAVDKLLYESNPDY

-162 PTINPQTWD
+162 PTLNPETWD
-171 DILLNHDTKIPLLHN
+171 DMILGHDTKIPLLHN
-186 LENGKTYMP
+186 TSNGKTYIN
-195 EKLLGYVGIT
+195 EDYLAYISLVA
-205 GNILGWFNKTGYNS
+205 NANGWFNDNVEYDIKTDDFLKDYIS
-219 VSDDAFP
+219 PVYSLSAVMSQDAFTND
-226 GYLANVYTLQD
+226 GRRI
-237 FKEWVDTYHTPN
+237 TYDIKN
-249 KVYKPKFSSNCK
+249 DCK
-261 CVIEHI
+261 CVIPPNTPGNFGDGTYGI
-267 GYNNVSYNAYMYLII
+267 TVLC
-282 FFSDKYDDLLKLHDI
+282 FSDNED
-297 NLNKWEVY
+297 EVL
-305 RNDKLYDTE
+305 RANND
-314 KVNKDTSIY
+314 NIY
-323 SFTYDGK
+323 YEYTGDVITYQYKIGSSFTTNYELNGK
-330 TVYWKWG
+330 TVYYG
-337 SSYFGSNEPYDK
+337 VATCRTNSPTIPFTPYSM
-349 NIYVRPAGTVLSS
+349 PANGNQDIAL
-362 QTRDRICWVA
+362 WVA
-372 QFGQHKVHHGDTP
+372 QFGNNTEHHAKAP
-385 KGITQIGTV
+385 NGINKIGVT
-394 PDLSGLTTL
+394 PDLSGITTI
-403 DEVIPK
+403 DDAIPK
-409 LRATYPDMY
+409 LRTTYPDMY

-435 MNKWIPVTI
+435 TNKWIPTTI

-459 NNKPVSNNLHQT
+459 NNKPVTNNLNQT

-531 YVPTISQLR
+531 YVPTISQIR

-579 GNDTIHCGYLD
+579 GTSTIHCGYLD

-602 VKVDCGS
+602 IKVNCGS

-785 INDCKGFTQAN
+785 INECKGFTQAN

>member
-6 NILEALDG
+6 NILEALEG

-36 KDWGKYYKI
+36 KQWGDYYKL
-45 LADNTDDLIE
+45 LANNTDDLIE

-81 STATDLVSVDM
+81 STTTEMVSVDM
-92 AFGTEVGE
+92 ALGTEVGE
-100 YATKQLPKL
+100 YAGKTLPKL
-109 VTAGGTSGSTTVGSF
+109 VTAGGTSGSTSIGSIIVGE
-124 VVGKVLPAI
+124 VLPAI
-133 GAVACGVALG
+133 GAAACGVVLG
-143 VAVDTLLYESNPDY
+143 VAVDKLLYKSNPDY
-157 WDEVL
+157 WDEKL
-162 PTINPQTWD
+162 PTLNPETWD
-171 DILLNHDTKIPLLHN
+171 DIILGHDTKIPFLHN
-186 LENGKTYMP
+186 TENGKTYIKEDMLAYTS
-195 EKLLGYVGIT
+195 LLGGKEKWFSESYDEKTDTNTRFNGYSCGIAT
-205 GNILGWFNKTGYNS
+205 S
-219 VSDDAFP
+219 V
-226 GYLANVYTLQD
+226 
-237 FKEWVDTYHTPN
+237 KC
-249 KVYKPKFSSNCK
+249 KVYKRGIPTGEEQVITINNGYFVSFNDGAKSDSNIYIIHQNDK
-261 CVIEHI
+261 TPRVDFTFKGVNLHAYFT
-267 GYNNVSYNAYMYLII
+267 GFNWGNFTYNGKTAQATDMSLFTAYT
-282 FFSDKYDDLLKLHDI
+282 SDEMPE
-297 NLNKWEVY
+297 EVY
-305 RNDKLYDTE
+305 YASTPTPNTKVLPPCIYPKPEKDGWTGNLAWLGLY
-314 KVNKDTSIY
+314 
-323 SFTYDGK
+323 
-330 TVYWKWG
+330 
-337 SSYFGSNEPYDK
+337 
-349 NIYVRPAGTVLSS
+349 
-362 QTRDRICWVA
+362 
-372 QFGQHKVHHGDTP
+372 GDTTQKHSEAP
-385 KGITQIGTV
+385 EGISTIGTV
-394 PDLSGLTTL
+394 PNLNNVTTIN
-403 DEVIPK
+403 DAISR
-409 LRATYPDMY
+409 LRETYPDLY
-418 NNAIDIPYYD
+418 NNSLDIPFYD

-435 MNKWIPVTI
+435 TNKWIPTTI

-459 NNKPVSNNLHQT
+459 NNKPVSTNLHQT

-531 YVPTISQLR
+531 YVPTIAQIR

-579 GNDTIHCGYLD
+579 GTSTIHCGYLD
-590 SEVSSDYTTTRY
+590 SGVSSDYTTTRY
-602 VKVDCGS
+602 IKVDCGS
-609 IDVKEV
+609 INVKEV

-785 INDCKGFTQAN
+785 INECKGFTQAN
-796 VIHLHGDMLQQEK
+796 VLHLNGDMLQQEK

>member
-6 NILEALDG
+6 NILEALEG

-36 KDWGKYYKI
+36 KQWGDYYKL
-45 LADNTDDLIE
+45 LANNTDDLIE

-70 GTTST
+70 GTAST

-81 STATDLVSVDM
+81 STTTEMVSVDM
-92 AFGTEVGE
+92 ALGTEVGE
-100 YATKQLPKL
+100 YAGKQIPKL

-124 VVGKVLPAI
+124 VVGEVLPAI

-143 VAVDTLLYESNPDY
+143 VAVDKLLYKSNPDY
-157 WDEVL
+157 WDEKL
-162 PTINPQTWD
+162 PTLNPETWD
-171 DILLNHDTKIPLLHN
+171 DIILGHDTKIPLLHN
-186 LENGKTYMP
+186 TENGKTYLK
-195 EKLLGYVGIT
+195 EDFLVYNALLGK
-205 GNILGWFNKTGYNS
+205 NENWFNNNGIYYVRTTDYEPLKNDRVVVFGQNVPSEYINFNGHISTVS
-219 VSDDAFP
+219 VDKGVIFMTSDRGLYVAMP
-226 GYLANVYTLQD
+226 TY
-237 FKEWVDTYHTPN
+237 DTPIATSIVP
-249 KVYKPKFSSNCK
+249 
-261 CVIEHI
+261 EL
-267 GYNNVSYNAYMYLII
+267 GYNNISNCAYYGGDTINNKKVWIYTLFFYGELTGIEENTTNDSI
-282 FFSDKYDDLLKLHDI
+282 FNCGYIALYGNEDVTHGGNLPNGINKIGVTPDLNNISSFSDI
-297 NLNKWEVY
+297 QN
-305 RNDKLYDTE
+305 
-314 KVNKDTSIY
+314 
-323 SFTYDGK
+323 
-330 TVYWKWG
+330 
-337 SSYFGSNEPYDK
+337 
-349 NIYVRPAGTVLSS
+349 
-362 QTRDRICWVA
+362 
-372 QFGQHKVHHGDTP
+372 
-385 KGITQIGTV
+385 
-394 PDLSGLTTL
+394 
-403 DEVIPK
+403 K
-409 LRATYPDMY
+409 LRQTYPDLY
-418 NNAIDIPYYD
+418 NNSLDIPFYD

-435 MNKWIPVTI
+435 TNKWIPVTI

-459 NNKPVSNNLHQT
+459 NNKPVSTNLNQT

-579 GNDTIHCGYLD
+579 GTSTIHCGYLD

-667 YVNRDDAKCVLYTYG
+667 YVNRDEAKCILYTYG

-785 INDCKGFTQAN
+785 INECKGFTQAN

>member
-6 NILEALDG
+6 NILEALDS

-36 KDWGKYYKI
+36 KDWGRYYKI

-81 STATDLVSVDM
+81 STTTEMLSVDM
-92 AFGTEVGE
+92 ALGTEVGE
-100 YATKQLPKL
+100 YAGKQIPKL

-124 VVGKVLPAI
+124 VVGEVLPAI

-143 VAVDTLLYESNPDY
+143 VGVDKLLYKSNPDY
-157 WDEVL
+157 WDEKL
-162 PTINPQTWD
+162 PTLNPETWD
-171 DILLNHDTKIPLLHN
+171 DIILGHDTKIPLLHN
-186 LENGKTYMP
+186 TENGKTYIKEDMLAYTAMVGNN
-195 EKLLGYVGIT
+195 ENWFNESGEYDTTTDDAHTSLSGYSAIKLSSVLAVVVLSGKAYETTLTANGGYFINPT
-205 GNILGWFNKTGYNS
+205 QQSPTNNILFCYDASTRPTINFTADGVNYTMLINGDADTVFNYNIS
-219 VSDDAFP
+219 
-226 GYLANVYTLQD
+226 
-237 FKEWVDTYHTPN
+237 
-249 KVYKPKFSSNCK
+249 
-261 CVIEHI
+261 
-267 GYNNVSYNAYMYLII
+267 
-282 FFSDKYDDLLKLHDI
+282 
-297 NLNKWEVY
+297 
-305 RNDKLYDTE
+305 
-314 KVNKDTSIY
+314 
-323 SFTYDGK
+323 GK
-330 TVYWKWG
+330 TVNGTMLSRDKQTYNG
-337 SSYFGSNEPYDK
+337 QTYVGTSYAQTPEKDLIPRSTVPEPLQSDWQEKLCWLSVFGNTT
-349 NIYVRPAGTVLSS
+349 I
-362 QTRDRICWVA
+362 
-372 QFGQHKVHHGDTP
+372 HHTNAP
-385 KGITQIGTV
+385 EGINKIGTV

-409 LRATYPDMY
+409 LRTTYPDMY

-435 MNKWIPVTI
+435 TNKWIPVTI

-459 NNKPVSNNLHQT
+459 NNKPVSTNLNQT
-471 NDGSYPDDDT
+471 NDGSYPDNDT

-509 PSEQTPSIVIPSTEV
+509 PSEETPSIVIPSTEV

-531 YVPTISQLR
+531 YVPTIAQIR

-579 GNDTIHCGYLD
+579 GTSTIHCGYLD
-590 SEVSSDYTTTRY
+590 SGVSSDYTTTRY
-602 VKVDCGS
+602 IKVDCGS
-609 IDVKEV
+609 INVKEV

-785 INDCKGFTQAN
+785 INECKGFTQAN

>member
-6 NILEALDG
+6 NILEALEG

-36 KDWGKYYKI
+36 KQWGDYYKL
-45 LADNTDDLIE
+45 LANNTDDLIE

-70 GTTST
+70 GTTSA

-81 STATDLVSVDM
+81 STTTEMVSVDM
-92 AFGTEVGE
+92 ALGTEVGE
-100 YATKQLPKL
+100 YAGKTIPKL

-143 VAVDTLLYESNPDY
+143 VAVDKRLYEANPYY
-157 WDEVL
+157 WDEKL
-162 PTINPQTWD
+162 PTLNPETWD
-171 DILLNHDTKIPLLHN
+171 DIILGHDTKIPFLHN
-186 LENGKTYMP
+186 TENGKTYIKEDMLAYTS
-195 EKLLGYVGIT
+195 LLGSKEKWFSDSYDEKTDTNTRFNGYSCGVTTSVKATVYRRGQSYGTTQVITISDGYFVSFNDGTKFTDGIYIIHQKDKTPRVNFKFNDVNLHAYFTGSNWADYTFNNMTAYATDMSLFAAYREDETIEDEMYFASTSMPNTKRLPPCIYPSET
-205 GNILGWFNKTGYNS
+205 GNWMGILSWIGLYGNTTQKH
-219 VSDDAFP
+219 SDAP
-226 GYLANVYTLQD
+226 EGINV
-237 FKEWVDTYHTPN
+237 
-249 KVYKPKFSSNCK
+249 
-261 CVIEHI
+261 
-267 GYNNVSYNAYMYLII
+267 
-282 FFSDKYDDLLKLHDI
+282 
-297 NLNKWEVY
+297 
-305 RNDKLYDTE
+305 
-314 KVNKDTSIY
+314 
-323 SFTYDGK
+323 
-330 TVYWKWG
+330 
-337 SSYFGSNEPYDK
+337 
-349 NIYVRPAGTVLSS
+349 
-362 QTRDRICWVA
+362 
-372 QFGQHKVHHGDTP
+372 
-385 KGITQIGTV
+385 IGTV
-394 PDLSGLTTL
+394 PNLNNVTTI
-403 DEVIPK
+403 DDAISK
-409 LRATYPDMY
+409 LRTTYPDMY

-435 MNKWIPVTI
+435 TNKWIPTTI

-459 NNKPVSNNLHQT
+459 NNKPVSTNLKQT
-471 NDGSYPDDDT
+471 NDGSYPDNDT

-579 GNDTIHCGYLD
+579 GNGTIHCGYLN
-590 SEVSSDYTTTRY
+590 SEVPSDYTTTRY
-602 VKVDCGS
+602 IKVDCGS
-609 IDVKEV
+609 INVKEV

-785 INDCKGFTQAN
+785 INECKGFTQAN

>member
-6 NILEALDG
+6 NILEALEG

-36 KDWGKYYKI
+36 KQWGDYYKL
-45 LADNTDDLIE
+45 LANNTDDLIE

-75 TEVALS
+75 ATDLALS
-81 STATDLVSVDM
+81 STTTDLVSVDM
-92 AFGTEVGE
+92 ALGTEVGE
-100 YATKQLPKL
+100 YAGKTIPKL

-124 VVGKVLPAI
+124 VVGEVLPAI
-133 GAVACGVALG
+133 GAAACGVVLG
-143 VAVDTLLYESNPDY
+143 VAVDKLLYKSNPDY
-157 WDEVL
+157 WDEKL
-162 PTINPQTWD
+162 PTLNPETWD
-171 DILLNHDTKIPLLHN
+171 DIILGHDTKIPFLHN
-186 LENGKTYMP
+186 TENGKTYLK
-195 EKLLGYVGIT
+195 EDFLLYNALLGKNEKWFNSKSEATSENFPGVNVAIT
-205 GNILGWFNKTGYNS
+205 GFVISGYTYIMYYGNKKDCVVTITPPSGNCVPYIYSNNIYVACDTNVDYIYYNINY
-219 VSDDAFP
+219 
-226 GYLANVYTLQD
+226 GEGQD
-237 FKEWVDTYHTPN
+237 NRALSRPTIFK
-249 KVYKPKFSSNCK
+249 
-261 CVIEHI
+261 
-267 GYNNVSYNAYMYLII
+267 YNN
-282 FFSDKYDDLLKLHDI
+282 
-297 NLNKWEVY
+297 
-305 RNDKLYDTE
+305 
-314 KVNKDTSIY
+314 
-323 SFTYDGK
+323 K
-330 TVYWKWG
+330 TVY
-337 SSYFGSNEPYDK
+337 
-349 NIYVRPAGTVLSS
+349 IYSGIAVGLEDNHPITVDNNYTFDVCGWIALYGNK
-362 QTRDRICWVA
+362 TEAVE
-372 QFGQHKVHHGDTP
+372 TE
-385 KGITQIGTV
+385 GIKKIGVT
-394 PDLSGLTTL
+394 PDLNNISSFS
-403 DEVIPK
+403 DIQNK
-409 LRATYPDMY
+409 LRQTYPDLY
-418 NNAIDIPYYD
+418 NNSLDIPFYD

-435 MNKWIPVTI
+435 TNKWIPVTI

-459 NNKPVSNNLHQT
+459 NNKPVSTNLNQT
-471 NDGSYPDDDT
+471 NDGSYPDNDT

-490 TDSVTP
+490 TQSVTP
-496 SIPDNINPINPIL
+496 APPSNINPINPIL

-531 YVPTISQLR
+531 YVPTISQIR

-579 GNDTIHCGYLD
+579 GNSTIHCGYLD
-590 SEVSSDYTTTRY
+590 SGVASDYTATRY
-602 VKVDCGS
+602 IKVDCGS
-609 IDVKEV
+609 INVKEV

-667 YVNRDDAKCVLYTYG
+667 YVNRDDTKCVLYTYG

-785 INDCKGFTQAN
+785 INECKGFTQAN

>member
-6 NILEALDG
+6 NILEALDA

-36 KDWGKYYKI
+36 KQWGDYYKL
-45 LADNTDDLIE
+45 LANNTDDLIE

-81 STATDLVSVDM
+81 STTTEMVSVDM
-92 AFGTEVGE
+92 ALGTEVGE
-100 YATKQLPKL
+100 YAGKQLPKL
-109 VTAGGTSGSTTVGSF
+109 VTAGGTSGSTSIGSIIVGE
-124 VVGKVLPAI
+124 VLPAI
-133 GAVACGVALG
+133 GAAACGVVLG
-143 VAVDTLLYESNPDY
+143 VGVDKLLYESNPNY
-157 WDEVL
+157 WDEKL
-162 PTINPQTWD
+162 PTLNPETWD
-171 DILLNHDTKIPLLHN
+171 DIILGHDTKIPFLHN
-186 LENGKTYMP
+186 TENGKTYLK
-195 EKLLGYVGIT
+195 EDYLTYVASFGK
-205 GNILGWFNKTGYNS
+205 NESWFNDSGEYDITTDDTHTSLSGYSAIKLSS
-219 VSDDAFP
+219 VKA
-226 GYLANVYTLQD
+226 V
-237 FKEWVDTYHTPN
+237 V
-249 KVYKPKFSSNCK
+249 V
-261 CVIEHI
+261 
-267 GYNNVSYNAYMYLII
+267 
-282 FFSDKYDDLLKLHDI
+282 LKG
-297 NLNKWEVY
+297 KA
-305 RNDKLYDTE
+305 YDTTLTAHGGYFINPWNNPNDE
-314 KVNKDTSIY
+314 IGFCYDSSTNPYITFSVNGDNYKMLINGSADLVFDFRMS
-323 SFTYDGK
+323 GK
-330 TVYWKWG
+330 TVNATKLSKDKSTYKNG
-337 SSYFGSNEPYDK
+337 SSFGTSYAYTEVKDLIPQS
-349 NIYVRPAGTVLSS
+349 TVPKPL
-362 QTRDRICWVA
+362 QNDWQEKLCWLAV
-372 QFGQHKVHHGDTP
+372 FGNTTIHHTNAP
-385 KGITQIGTV
+385 EGINKIGIV
-394 PDLSGLTTL
+394 PDLSNTTTYDDIKL
-403 DEVIPK
+403 K
-409 LRATYPDMY
+409 LRETYPDLY
-418 NNAIDIPYYD
+418 NNSLDIPYYD

-435 MNKWIPVTI
+435 TNKWIPATI

-459 NNKPVSNNLHQT
+459 NNKPISTNLNQT
-471 NDGSYPDDDT
+471 NDGSYPDNDT

-490 TDSVTP
+490 TEGSTP
-496 SIPDNINPINPIL
+496 TPPDNINPINPIL
-509 PSEQTPSIVIPSTEV
+509 PSEETPSIVIPSTEV

-531 YVPTISQLR
+531 YVPTITQIR

-579 GNDTIHCGYLD
+579 GTSTIHCGYLD
-590 SEVSSDYTTTRY
+590 SGVSSDYTTTRY

-785 INDCKGFTQAN
+785 INECKGFTQAN

>member
-6 NILEALDG
+6 NILEALEG

-36 KDWGKYYKI
+36 KQWGDYYKL
-45 LADNTDDLIE
+45 LANNTDDLIE

-81 STATDLVSVDM
+81 STTTEMVSVDM
-92 AFGTEVGE
+92 ALGTEVGE
-100 YATKQLPKL
+100 YAGKQIPKL
-109 VTAGGTSGSTTVGSF
+109 VTAGGTSGSTTVGSI

-133 GAVACGVALG
+133 GAVACGTVLG
-143 VAVDTLLYESNPDY
+143 VAVDKLLYKSNPDY
-157 WDEVL
+157 WDENL
-162 PTINPQTWD
+162 PELNPERWD
-171 DILLNHDTKIPLLHN
+171 DIILGHDTKIPFLHN
-186 LENGKTYMP
+186 TENGKTYIKEDMLIYMTDFANKKGYFATGGEYD
-195 EKLLGYVGIT
+195 EKTDTDTNFNGYI
-205 GNILGWFNKTGYNS
+205 
-219 VSDDAFP
+219 
-226 GYLANVYTLQD
+226 ANVTKFLPNAGIFVKNGVPLRKASVLLVGDAYFTKLNND
-237 FKEWVDTYHTPN
+237 SNIYILTKDSGDTQ
-249 KVYKPKFSSNCK
+249 
-261 CVIEHI
+261 VIINFEDGESVTAIHH
-267 GYNNVSYNAYMYLII
+267 N
-282 FFSDKYDDLLKLHDI
+282 YD
-297 NLNKWEVY
+297 NSWGTFN
-305 RNDKLYDTE
+305 
-314 KVNKDTSIY
+314 
-323 SFTYDGK
+323 YDGK
-330 TVYWKWG
+330 VAHASLG
-337 SSYFGSNEPYDK
+337 SQRNAIMDDK
-349 NIYVRPAGTVLSS
+349 GKLYPIYGFTDSGDPISIVPTPHETNYLGKLS
-362 QTRDRICWVA
+362 WVA
-372 QFGQHKVHHGDTP
+372 NYGNYTINHKSTP
-385 KGITQIGTV
+385 EGINKIGTV
-394 PDLSGLTTL
+394 PDLSNTTTYDDIKL
-403 DEVIPK
+403 K
-409 LRATYPDMY
+409 LRETYPDLY
-418 NNAIDIPYYD
+418 NNSLDIPFYD

-435 MNKWIPVTI
+435 TNKWIPTTI

-459 NNKPVSNNLHQT
+459 NNKPVSTNLHQT

-509 PSEQTPSIVIPSTEV
+509 PSEETPSIVIPSTEV

-579 GNDTIHCGYLD
+579 GTSTIHCGYLD
-590 SEVSSDYTTTRY
+590 SQVSSDYTTTRY
-602 VKVDCGS
+602 IKVDCGS
-609 IDVKEV
+609 INVKEV

-667 YVNRDDAKCVLYTYG
+667 YVSRDDAKCVLYTYG

-785 INDCKGFTQAN
+785 INECKGFTQAN

>member
-6 NILEALDG
+6 NILEALEG

-36 KDWGKYYKI
+36 KQWGDYYKL
-45 LADNTDDLIE
+45 LANNTDDLIE

-70 GTTST
+70 GTTSA

-81 STATDLVSVDM
+81 STTTEMVSVDM
-92 AFGTEVGE
+92 ALGTEVGE
-100 YATKQLPKL
+100 YAGKTIPKL

-124 VVGKVLPAI
+124 VVGEVLPAI
-133 GAVACGVALG
+133 GAAACGVVLG
-143 VAVDTLLYESNPDY
+143 VAVDKLLYESNPDY
-157 WDEVL
+157 WDEKL
-162 PTINPQTWD
+162 PTLNPETWD
-171 DILLNHDTKIPLLHN
+171 DIILGHDTKIPFLHN
-186 LENGKTYMP
+186 TENGKTYLK
-195 EKLLGYVGIT
+195 EDFLLYNALLGK
-205 GNILGWFNKTGYNS
+205 NENWFNNNGIYYVRTTDYEPLKNDRVVVFGQNVSSEYINFNGHISTTSVDKGVIFMTYDRGLYVAMPTYDTPIATSIVPELGYNKKRNCAYYGG
-219 VSDDAFP
+219 DTINNK
-226 GYLANVYTLQD
+226 NVWIYTLFFYGD
-237 FKEWVDTYHTPN
+237 VTGIEENTTNDSIFNCGYIALYGNEDVIHGGNLPNGVNKIGVTPDLN
-249 KVYKPKFSSNCK
+249 NISS
-261 CVIEHI
+261 
-267 GYNNVSYNAYMYLII
+267 
-282 FFSDKYDDLLKLHDI
+282 FSDI
-297 NLNKWEVY
+297 QN
-305 RNDKLYDTE
+305 
-314 KVNKDTSIY
+314 
-323 SFTYDGK
+323 
-330 TVYWKWG
+330 
-337 SSYFGSNEPYDK
+337 
-349 NIYVRPAGTVLSS
+349 
-362 QTRDRICWVA
+362 
-372 QFGQHKVHHGDTP
+372 
-385 KGITQIGTV
+385 
-394 PDLSGLTTL
+394 
-403 DEVIPK
+403 K
-409 LRATYPDMY
+409 LRQTYPDLY
-418 NNAIDIPYYD
+418 NNSLDIPFYD

-459 NNKPVSNNLHQT
+459 NNKPISTNLKQT

-579 GNDTIHCGYLD
+579 GTGTIHCGYLD

-602 VKVDCGS
+602 IKVDCGS
-609 IDVKEV
+609 INVKEV

-785 INDCKGFTQAN
+785 INECKGFTQAN